1 MEMKVDPDTTLL
13 LFGEAEAVI
22 EGYAEIY
29 GKKVSSVRVPEGRV
43 YPIYFRDGGKIITDG
58 EIIQIKG
65 ETIPESW
72 KKFSKKGYGRIF
84 TFGGTDSGKS
94 SFCVYTI
101 NKMGIEWA
109 IDADIG
115 QNDIVHPGAMALGMR
130 KGEIVSLS
138 ELERV
143 KVSFVGA
150 ISPSGFESRCLKAFH
165 QLCKHAG
172 ERAVVDTTGW
182 VHGRK
187 AREYKLSKIEIFN
200 PDVVAALGKP
210 PYFVDGVE
218 VFRLES
224 FVIRK
229 RDRDLRIIIRRKNY
243 EKWLENLSYVEK
255 SVYDLCLRNTTLF
268 KGEEINDPIL
278 ETFGDVMYCEK
289 GSDFLN
295 IYSENYEAG
304 TEAVRFLR
312 NYFGVSEVNI
322 IKPSELEGLVLGL
335 KKGDSYL
342 SMGLLKEIDFQEKIL
357 RFLGLRDIDTV
368 EFGSFRLDED
378 KREVVVRVP

>member
-13 LFGEAEAVI
+13 LFGEADAVI
-22 EGYAEIY
+22 EGYAEVY
-29 GKKVSSVRVPEGRV
+29 GKRVTSVHVPEGKV
-43 YPIYFRDGGKIITDG
+43 YPLYFRDEGRITTGGD
-58 EIIQIKG
+58 IIQVKG
-65 ETIPESW
+65 NTIPESW
-72 KKFSKKGYGRIF
+72 KKFSEGDYRRIF
-84 TFGGTDSGKS
+84 TFGGTDTGKS
-94 SFCVYTI
+94 SFCVYI
-101 NKMGIEWA
+101 MNKMGIDCA
-109 IDADIG
+109 VDADIG
-115 QNDIVHPGAMALGMR
+115 QNDIVHPGAMAAGF
-130 KGEIVSLS
+130 KKEKIISLS
-138 ELERV
+138 ELEKA

-165 QLCKHAG
+165 QLCRLAREK
-172 ERAVVDTTGW
+172 AVVNTTGW
-182 VHGRK
+182 INGRK

-200 PDVVAALGKP
+200 PDVVAALDST
-210 PYFVDGVE
+210 PYYIDDIE

-229 RDRDLRIIIRRKNY
+229 RGRDLRAIIRRRNY
-243 EKWLENLSYVEK
+243 EKWLDRLDYVEK
-255 SVYDLCLRNTTLF
+255 SADELCLKNTTLF
-268 KGEEINDPIL
+268 RGEEIRDPVL
-278 ETFGDVMYCEK
+278 ESFGDVVYCER
-289 GSDFLN
+289 GYDFLN
-295 IYSENYEAG
+295 IYSENYGAG
-304 TEAVRFLR
+304 SEAVRFLR
-312 NYFGVSEVNI
+312 EYFGVSEVNI